1 LEAKEIDNNNNEEMN
16 QTVSTLLENEHRI
29 DEKKYKIVI
38 VDCVSV
44 QFIDEAG
51 FKCLKEIIN
60 EYEKEN
66 VKFLLTNCNGNNIF
80 FFFN

>member
-1 LEAKEIDNNNNEEMN
+1 MLLDNELN
-16 QTVSTLLENEHRI
+16 
-29 DEKKYKIVI
+29 EKKYKVLI

-51 FKCLKEIIN
+51 FKCLKEMIN

-66 VKFLLTNCNGNNIF
+66 IKFLLTNCNGKYCLL
-80 FFFN
+80 